1 MFKIENRK
9 KRIEKRGIGIECS
22 FFVLFSM
29 LFALTTKAQCAMCRA
44 ALTSEGNTKKAE
56 AVNDGIVFLMAVPY
70 VLVAIIG
77 FIIYR
82 MFRKKRQ

>member
-9 KRIEKRGIGIECS
+9 KRIEKRGVGIEFY

-44 ALTSEGNTKKAE
+44 ALTSEGNKAKAE
-56 AVNDGIVFLMAVPY
+56 AVNDGIVYLMVIPY
-70 VLVAIIG
+70 ILVAIIG
-77 FIIYR
+77 FAVYR
-82 MFRKKRQ
+82 MYSKKK